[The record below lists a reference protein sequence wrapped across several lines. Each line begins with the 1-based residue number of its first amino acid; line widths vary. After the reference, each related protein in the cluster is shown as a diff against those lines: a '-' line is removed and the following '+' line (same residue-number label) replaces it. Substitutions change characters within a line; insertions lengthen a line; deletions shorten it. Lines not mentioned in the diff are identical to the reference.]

1 MDPFHRT
8 SPLLNAHCHCSWNL
22 HTSGWFPA
30 SEVGARVQLQNKMLH
45 GEAVPYFLRSHI
57 N

>member
-8 SPLLNAHCHCSWNL
+8 SPLLNAHCHCNWNL
-22 HTSGWFPA
+22 PTSGCFPA